1 MRISKWY
8 DLNVHQEKQLIDMD
22 TMNLLIVKTTEYG
35 DPVTLQQQVGTGLQ
49 RVPGDLLQAEYTR

>member
-8 DLNVHQEKQLIDMD
+8 DLNVHQEKQLLDMD
-22 TMNLLIVKTTEYG
+22 KMNLLIVKTTEFE
-35 DPVTLQQQVGTGLQ
+35 DQVTLQQQVGTGLQ